1 MVVAAA
7 VSATVVG
14 VTDAERIVAP
24 RVETTNG
31 RTVDTRD
38 CTTGF
43 ALYTGVVDVIVE
55 TRALT
60 PGVLLAAR
68 DDCPVPVALRVWATP
83 ERVAVVVPRPEI
95 LRDGVIVV
103 RVAAVLGCATPER
116 NVVAR
121 PMVFVRALRTVG
133 AIFCATVVSV
143 SGATVSIAPVS
154 TSPTS
159 TSENNN
165 SVSSKD
171 GATSA
176 NAGKTNKLLTTKTNL
191 FMANSFLLYT
201 PFYHILG
208 YKTNKKI
215 GARNKFLSF
224 VENKLHL
231 VMRDNV

>member
-60 PGVLLAAR
+60 PGVLLVAR
-68 DDCPVPVALRVWATP
+68 ADCAVLFALRVWDIP
-83 ERVAVVVPRPEI
+83 ERVAVVVPRTEI
-95 LRDGVIVV
+95 LRDGAIVV
-103 RVAAVLGCATPER
+103 RVAAVLGCAMPVR
-116 NVVAR
+116 DVATR
-121 PMVFVRALRTVG
+121 PAVFVRALRTVG
-133 AIFCATVVSV
+133 ALFCTGITFVSSV
-143 SGATVSIAPVS
+143 AISVSIAPVS

-201 PFYHILG
+201 LFYHILG
-208 YKTNKKI
+208 HKTNKK
-215 GARNKFLSF
+215 
-224 VENKLHL
+224 
-231 VMRDNV
+231 

>member
-1 MVVAAA
+1 
-7 VSATVVG
+7 
-14 VTDAERIVAP
+14 
-24 RVETTNG
+24 
-31 RTVDTRD
+31 
-38 CTTGF
+38 
-43 ALYTGVVDVIVE
+43 
-55 TRALT
+55 
-60 PGVLLAAR
+60 LLVAR
-68 DDCPVPVALRVWATP
+68 DDCAVPFALRVCITP

-103 RVAAVLGCATPER
+103 RVAVVLGWATPER

-133 AIFCATVVSV
+133 ALFCTGITFVSSVAISV
-143 SGATVSIAPVS
+143 STAPVS

-201 PFYHILG
+201 LFYHILG
-208 YKTNKKI
+208 HKTNKK
-215 GARNKFLSF
+215 
-224 VENKLHL
+224 
-231 VMRDNV
+231 